1 MKANMLV
8 LSALCA
14 TAITVLGSRGLAYG
28 PSDDDARLALPTAE
42 DLTGF
47 GRFHRVDNSSYH
59 SFELA
64 GVRDADGMNIAV
76 VVSVKP
82 TASEAQAW
90 PGRYN
95 AGVQLAGAGLRRLSS
110 AGWQAGQHAWSS
122 RREGQST
129 TRLVAIEGRCLAM
142 VTVIPGSRRD
152 ENGRVVHDRLTE
164 ADHAFAVKQAKDVLE
179 RLAALGLVDRG
190 KRKAASWARKQIRER
205 LQEAREKPK
214 RP

>member
-1 MKANMLV
+1 MHTRLV
-8 LSALCA
+8 AV
-14 TAITVLGSRGLAYG
+14 AIVCLAAAGLLAENGLAYI
-28 PSDDDARLALPTAE
+28 PDDDARLALPRPQ
-42 DLTGF
+42 DLPGF
-47 GRFHRVDNSSYH
+47 GRFYRVDNPALH
-59 SFELA
+59 SFEID
-64 GVRDADGMNIAV
+64 GVRDSDGVRIAV

-82 TASEAQAW
+82 TVTEAQEW
-90 PGRYN
+90 PDRYN
-95 AGVQLAGAGLRRLSS
+95 AGVQLKGAGLRRLSL
-110 AGWQAGQHAWSS
+110 AGWQAGQHAWST
-122 RREGQST
+122 RRQGQST